1 MSTWALAFDVVIAV
15 LLVATISY
23 AAVLNRKLS
32 ALRSAKDE
40 LAKLLG
46 SFGEATARADA
57 GLEAIRQAAASSGQA
72 LQSQVEEARSL
83 TADLQFLVERAGLA
97 ADKTESAIANDRAEA
112 VGKAVST
119 MARKRAASGALASV
133 AGRETPRA
141 APKPV
146 FKGTAA
152 VRPRPRQAEPEP
164 QVSDEQVALI
174 KALDGVR

>member
-1 MSTWALAFDVVIAV
+1 MSTWALAFDAAIAL
-15 LLVATISY
+15 LLVATIGY

-83 TADLQFLVERAGLA
+83 TADLRFLVERAGLA

-112 VGKAVST
+112 VGKAVSA
-119 MARKRAASGALASV
+119 MARKRAASGALTSAV
-133 AGRETPRA
+133 ARETPRA

-146 FKGTAA
+146 FKGKAA
-152 VRPRPRQAEPEP
+152 ARPRPRQAEPEP
-164 QVSDEQVALI
+164 RVSDEQVALI
-174 KALDGVR
+174 EALDGVR